1 MIFLDWLLRF
11 HPIIIILLQSRS
23 TWTPEAWVRRKLW
36 LCVSQ
41 VSVAL
46 PAPIVTWSHARG
58 QELSSN
64 VHLTL
69 RRKYLVFRHTGHCTA
84 LPWVILH
91 AFTLIRTQT
100 TNRQLNRA
108 QITSENA
115 VCLDVRCLMEWR
127 KARVC
132 RYLSTVNLAVSH
144 YLHDQ
149 DCQSYIACVQISW
162 ELSGNPRHNSWI
174 NLHSPAWRA
183 ETLESSQSSAER
195 NKQWSVSDI
204 QDWISIFY

>member
-1 MIFLDWLLRF
+1 MIVLDWLLRF
-11 HPIIIILLQSRS
+11 HPIIIILPQSRS
-23 TWTPEAWVRRKLW
+23 SWTPEAWLRRKLW

-69 RRKYLVFRHTGHCTA
+69 RRKYLILRHR
-84 LPWVILH
+84 VILH

-115 VCLDVRCLMEWR
+115 VSGCWMPDGMEEGWS
-127 KARVC
+127 
-132 RYLSTVNLAVSH
+132 LPLP
-144 YLHDQ
+144 LHGQ
-149 DCQSYIACVQISW
+149 FGCQSPS
-162 ELSGNPRHNSWI
+162 L
-174 NLHSPAWRA
+174 
-183 ETLESSQSSAER
+183 
-195 NKQWSVSDI
+195 
-204 QDWISIFY
+204 